1 LATYVVGDV
10 QGCFKTLERLL
21 EKINFDPEKD
31 FLWFIGDL
39 INVGKNSLKAL
50 KWAYKNRES
59 CNLLI
64 GNHELNLLCMA
75 YGISGPHEDDTIQEI
90 LDHNKRDVWL
100 EWIRTRP
107 LIHEEQGYFL
117 VHAGVHPS
125 WNLTEARNVARE
137 VEEALSGP
145 QYLEYL
151 TKWKKK
157 FYKKWEEGLG
167 EKKRISTALNIMT
180 KMRLVD
186 SENYLVK
193 NVKGEL
199 QNIPDDLTPW
209 FRLCDSSFKKK
220 KLLFGH
226 WSAIGVHQEENVTAL
241 DSGAVWGRMLTSYC
255 LETGHISQVGSH
267 KKDLPH

>member
-1 LATYVVGDV
+1 
-10 QGCFKTLERLL
+10 
-21 EKINFDPEKD
+21 
-31 FLWFIGDL
+31 
-39 INVGKNSLKAL
+39 
-50 KWAYKNRES
+50 
-59 CNLLI
+59 
-64 GNHELNLLCMA
+64 M
-75 YGISGPHEDDTIQEI
+75 
-90 LDHNKRDVWL
+90 
-100 EWIRTRP
+100 
-107 LIHEEQGYFL
+107 
-117 VHAGVHPS
+117 
-125 WNLTEARNVARE
+125 ARE